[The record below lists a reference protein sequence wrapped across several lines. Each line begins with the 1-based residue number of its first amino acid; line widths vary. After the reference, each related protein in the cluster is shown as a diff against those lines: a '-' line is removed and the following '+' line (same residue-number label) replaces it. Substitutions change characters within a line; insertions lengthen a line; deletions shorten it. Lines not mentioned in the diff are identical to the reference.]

1 MTAVRREVSGPERT
15 TRVLLI
21 ATILAASYLGFF
33 GYRAQGLTGEL
44 AWADRLR
51 GLGPAPQQYRVAIV
65 WLAHALAVHLH
76 IKLRMAF
83 ASIDLLCSMIAV
95 LVLLSVFEHTDAYR
109 DASRLGRWF
118 GAAVFVFLMN
128 WFLGW
133 LLWLQKP
140 ETLPAALFV
149 ALMLWLWQPGRQP
162 SRQPTRPAA
171 RALALMFLTLLLAT
185 FRADIACLL
194 NAGVLLFVLTQ
205 PGLPLSLPRSL
216 ARAVSFVGALSAGI
230 VQLYLMFVAFPH
242 ANYGRTKVMQLVP
255 NLVHATRWPPF
266 VLFLLP
272 LAWMTVQVV
281 RRRYTRDAAGL
292 AVLTGAA
299 LFGLLWF
306 CIGEIDEVRVF
317 LPFAFA
323 LAPLTA
329 EMAIL
334 RAEQPGPP
342 AAL

>member
-1 MTAVRREVSGPERT
+1 MTAVRSDASGPERI

-21 ATILAASYLGFF
+21 ATILAASYLDFF
-33 GYRAQGLTGEL
+33 GYRAEGLTAEL

-51 GLGPAPQQYRVAIV
+51 GLGPAPEQYRFAIV
-65 WLAHALAVHLH
+65 WLAHTLAVHLH
-76 IKLRMAF
+76 IKLRTAF
-83 ASIDLLCSMIAV
+83 ASIDLLSGMIAV
-95 LVLLSVFEHTDAYR
+95 LVLFHVFERTDAYR
-109 DASRLGRWF
+109 DATRLGRWL
-118 GAAVFVFLMN
+118 GAAVFAFLIN

-140 ETLPAALFV
+140 ETLPTALFL

-162 SRQPTRPAA
+162 TRPTLT
-171 RALALMFLTLLLAT
+171 ALALIALTLLLAT
-185 FRADIACLL
+185 FRADDACLF
-194 NAGVLLFVLTQ
+194 NAGVCLLVLMR
-205 PGLPLSLPRSL
+205 PRLPLSLPRSL
-216 ARAVSFVGALSAGI
+216 ACAVSVTGALAAGI

-242 ANYGRTKVMQLVP
+242 ASYGRTKVRQLVP
-255 NLVHATRWPPF
+255 NLVHTTRWPPF

-272 LAWMTVQVV
+272 LAWMVVQVA
-281 RRRYTRDAAGL
+281 RRRYTRNAAGL
-292 AVLTGAA
+292 AVLTGAT

-306 CIGEIDEVRVF
+306 CIGEIDEVRIF

-334 RAEQPGPP
+334 RAGQPAPP
-342 AAL
+342 PDPF

>member
-1 MTAVRREVSGPERT
+1 MTAVRREDSGPERT
-15 TRVLLI
+15 TRALLI
-21 ATILAASYLGFF
+21 ATILAASYLDFF
-33 GYRAQGLTGEL
+33 GYRAQGLTAEL
-44 AWADRLR
+44 AWAERIH

-83 ASIDLLCSMIAV
+83 ASIDLLSSLIAV
-95 LVLLSVFEHTDAYR
+95 LVLFSVLEHTDAYR
-109 DASRLGRWF
+109 EASRLGRWL
-118 GAAVFVFLMN
+118 GAAVFVFLIN

-162 SRQPTRPAA
+162 TRPAA
-171 RALALMFLTLLLAT
+171 RAVALIALTLLLST

-194 NAGVLLFVLTQ
+194 NVGILLFVLTQ

-216 ARAVSFVGALSAGI
+216 AGAVSFIGALSAI
-230 VQLYLMFVAFPH
+230 AAQLILMFAFFPH
-242 ANYGRTKVMQLVP
+242 ANYGRTKVRQLVP

-272 LAWMTVQVV
+272 LAWMAVQVA
-281 RRRYTRDAAGL
+281 RRKYTRDTAGL
-292 AVLTGAA
+292 ALLTGAA

-334 RAEQPGPP
+334 RAEPPGPTAP
-342 AAL
+342 V